1 MHRIFKN
8 MKRTTAA
15 RQARA
20 AYESKAIAAGHGSEL
35 ESHMWRFRRLVRDEM
50 YALASTY
57 PSLTWKELP
66 TKQIHTIKERVNAQ
80 LREEGIPEVGED
92 LMFYQMEISLMAYKI
107 RTNREEKEEAE

>member
-1 MHRIFKN
+1 
-8 MKRTTAA
+8 
-15 RQARA
+15 
-20 AYESKAIAAGHGSEL
+20 
-35 ESHMWRFRRLVRDEM
+35 MWRFRVRSSQSAQRKLYSNNPQRLVRDEM